1 MAGGE
6 FDLIRRHFTRAAP
19 AGMLGVGDDCALLAP
34 SAEAT
39 AVSTD
44 LLVEGRHFFPDVDPR
59 ALGHKSLAVNLSDL
73 AAMGAKPTA
82 FVLGLAL
89 PRVDDAWLSAFAGG
103 LFALADAQ
111 GCPLVGGDTTRSDA
125 GTTLSITIFG
135 TVPAQ
140 AALRRSGARPGDDLW
155 VSGTLGDADL
165 ALRLLLGEPE
175 VPVADRAAVLAV
187 TRRALEWPE
196 PRVALGLA
204 LRGLASAA
212 IDISDGLLQDVGHVL
227 AASGCGA
234 RLCADDVP
242 VSSAVAALPAGWRRR
257 CALGGGDAYELCF
270 TAPPE
275 ARARVAEAAARAGV
289 AVTRIGTAQ
298 AGAGLHVVDADGT
311 PVPDLPRAGFDHFP
325 PAAGPA
331 AGYLPETS

>member
-1 MAGGE
+1 MGGE
-6 FDLIRRHFTRAAP
+6 FELIRRHFTRTAP
-19 AGMLGVGDDCALLAP
+19 ADMMGVGDDCALLAP

-89 PRVDDAWLSAFAGG
+89 PRVDDAWLSAYAGG
-103 LFALADAQ
+103 LFALADAH
-111 GCPLVGGDTTRSDA
+111 GCFLVGGDTTRSDA

-135 TVPAQ
+135 SVPAQ
-140 AALRRSGARPGDDLW
+140 AALRRSGARHGDDIW
-155 VSGTLGDADL
+155 VSGMLGDADL

-175 VPVADRAAVLAV
+175 VPVADRAAVLAA

-212 IDISDGLLQDVGHVL
+212 IDISDGLLQDLGHIL
-227 AASGCGA
+227 AASGCGG

-242 VSSAVAALPAGWRRR
+242 VSPAVAALPPLWRRR

-270 TAPPE
+270 TAPAD
-275 ARARVAEAAARAGV
+275 ARSRVADAAARAGV
-289 AVTRIGTAQ
+289 AVTRIGAVE
-298 AGAGLHVVDADGT
+298 AGAGLRVMDAGGN

-325 PAAGPA
+325 STAGLA
-331 AGYLPETS
+331 VDSLPEAS

>member
-1 MAGGE
+1 MSGE
-6 FDLIRRHFTRAAP
+6 FELIRRHFTRTAP
-19 AGMLGVGDDCALLAP
+19 AGMLGVGDDCALLSP
-34 SAEAT
+34 SADAT

-89 PRVDDAWLSAFAGG
+89 PRVDDAWLSAFAAG
-103 LFALADAQ
+103 LFALADAY

-135 TVPAQ
+135 SVPAQ
-140 AALRRSGARPGDDLW
+140 AALRRSGARPGDDIW

-165 ALRLLLGEPE
+165 ALRLLLGERD
-175 VPVADRAAVLAV
+175 VPVADRAAVLAA
-187 TRRALEWPE
+187 TRGALEWPE

-212 IDISDGLLQDVGHVL
+212 IDISDGLLQDLGHVL

-242 VSSAVAALPAGWRRR
+242 VSPAVAALPAPWRRR

-270 TAPPE
+270 TAPAE
-275 ARARVAEAAARAGV
+275 ARAGVAEAAARAGV
-289 AVTRIGTAQ
+289 AATRIGAVD
-298 AGAGLHVVDADGT
+298 AGPGLRVVDAGGM

-325 PAAGPA
+325 MPVDPAAGS
-331 AGYLPETS
+331 LPETS